1 LSYRRLLLCLAASA
15 FFLVST
21 SVQHAQKISP
31 SNAAPAEP
39 SPTPR
44 DDQEP
49 VRIFTEEVRLPVTGF
64 DEYGRFDPTLTS
76 SDLIVF
82 EDGVQQEIKSIQ
94 RIPASVLLLLATGG
108 DLNPA
113 MRVNTTRDTAE
124 RVVAA
129 LRAGDQIA
137 VLQFSNRVEVLQ
149 AWTEDEKE
157 IEHVLR
163 TRFSSRSGARLAQAI
178 GAAAAFFI
186 NQPLGNRHIVLIT
199 DGVEVPISRANY
211 QEAMKALEASNDP
224 ESKTEWDAAVKRL
237 LEAQATVHVI
247 TYGELGRL
255 ALNGK
260 KGKYKGSNAPVGSVL
275 SSGIQNAGID
285 PTMPPTGGSRG
296 DPAFGV
302 GINFDPQ
309 MRRLRKA
316 YEKALKSSEQRL
328 SSLSD
333 ETGARIL
340 KPTTTKEMIDQ
351 GAEVARDIGAQYVV
365 TYVPKRPLADAKPG
379 EYRRVQVAPRRAGLT
394 VRSRRGYIAKG
405 GG

>member
-1 LSYRRLLLCLAASA
+1 
-15 FFLVST
+15 
-21 SVQHAQKISP
+21 
-31 SNAAPAEP
+31 
-39 SPTPR
+39 
-44 DDQEP
+44 
-49 VRIFTEEVRLPVTGF
+49 
-64 DEYGRFDPTLTS
+64 
-76 SDLIVF
+76 
-82 EDGVQQEIKSIQ
+82 
-94 RIPASVLLLLATGG
+94 
-108 DLNPA
+108 